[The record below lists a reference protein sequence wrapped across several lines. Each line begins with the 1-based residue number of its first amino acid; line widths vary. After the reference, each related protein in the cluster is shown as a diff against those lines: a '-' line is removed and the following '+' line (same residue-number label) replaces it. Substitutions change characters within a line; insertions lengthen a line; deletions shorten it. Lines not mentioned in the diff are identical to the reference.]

1 MTGRLAGRTAIVTG
15 ASRGLGRSIA
25 LALAAEGAAVAVAA
39 RTEEV
44 WNDKLPGTIG
54 ETVAEIE
61 AAGGRAVAIR
71 ADLTNRDDLPRLV
84 DEARDALGPITVL
97 VNNAAFTA
105 PGRPPAPG
113 APTPQKKAPSVKAP
127 VPQADWPSFVGTPV
141 HAFRRHFEIAV
152 FAAYELMQLV
162 VPDMIN
168 AGGGAIVNISSIASR
183 IPGMGPY
190 RDFSG
195 GVLPGYGGS
204 KAALEH
210 LTESAAYE
218 LQRRNI
224 AVNALSPSEAKMT
237 PGLSSYRMDFD
248 KVGSNA
254 DFAEAVVRL
263 ALVDPSAVTGRTIG
277 HREVLDGTFAPFEG
291 ARQ

>member
-1 MTGRLAGRTAIVTG
+1 MTGRLPGRAAIVTG

-25 LALAAEGAAVAVAA
+25 LALAAEGAAVAVVA
-39 RTEEV
+39 RTEQV

-84 DEARDALGPITVL
+84 DEARDALGPITIL

-105 PGRPPAPG
+105 PGRPPTPG
-113 APTPQKKAPSVKAP
+113 APTPPKKAPAAKAQT
-127 VPQADWPSFVGTPV
+127 PQADWPPFVGTPV

-168 AGGGAIVNISSIASR
+168 AGGGAVVNISSIASR

-210 LTESAAYE
+210 LTSSAAYE
-218 LQRRNI
+218 LARRNI
-224 AVNALSPSEAKMT
+224 AVNALSPSEAMMT
-237 PGLSSYRMDFD
+237 PGLSYYRMDFD
-248 KVGSNA
+248 EVGSEA

-263 ALVDPSAVTGRTIG
+263 ALVDPDEVTGRTIG
-277 HREVLDGTFAPFEG
+277 HREVLDGTFAPFG
-291 ARQ
+291 GVRR